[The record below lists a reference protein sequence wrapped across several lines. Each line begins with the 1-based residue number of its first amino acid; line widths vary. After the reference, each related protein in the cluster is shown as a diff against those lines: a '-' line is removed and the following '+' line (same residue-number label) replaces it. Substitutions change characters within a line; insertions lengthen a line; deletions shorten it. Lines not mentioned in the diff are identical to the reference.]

1 MAFLIEGY
9 NLDNEISL
17 DMFYP
22 ESFRSLDELI
32 VIHEENLIVVKE
44 IWSGKMCDTFFNL
57 HTLERIDPFKRYNQE
72 NGRAF
77 IERFDDLK
85 VITTVSIEK
94 ETMAEYLLGAVFRND
109 QQIFKSFDVRYFSLP
124 TQSTYQKYLNVQTN
138 LRMMQKSREDFFK
151 DFAHSSFEEK
161 ISKLRQ
167 IFRTNFRTNCEIGYY
182 PPKYFLSQE
191 LFESLDNDSEFRT
204 ALLEVLRLEESA
216 TNEPASVVFDNL
228 IKHYVY
234 CKET

>member
-9 NLDNEISL
+9 NLDDEISL

-32 VIHEENLIVVKE
+32 VIHEENLIVIKE
-44 IWSGKMCDTFFNL
+44 SWSGKMCDTFFNL

-72 NGRAF
+72 NGKAI
-77 IERFDDLK
+77 IERIDNLT
-85 VITTVSIEK
+85 VVTTVSIETG
-94 ETMAEYLLGAVFRND
+94 TMAEYLFGAVFRND
-109 QQIFKSFDVRYFSLP
+109 QQIFKSFNLRYSSLP

-138 LRMMQKSREDFFK
+138 LRMMQKSRENFFK
-151 DFAHSSFEEK
+151 EFTDSSFEEK
-161 ISKLRQ
+161 VSKLRQ

-182 PPKYFLSQE
+182 PPEYFLPQE
-191 LFESLDNDSEFRT
+191 SFESLDNDSEFRT

-216 TNEPASVVFDNL
+216 TNEPASVIFDNL
-228 IKHYVY
+228 IKHYIY
-234 CKET
+234 CKEA

>member
-9 NLDNEISL
+9 NLDNKISL

-32 VIHEENLIVVKE
+32 VIHKENLIVVKE

-72 NGRAF
+72 NGKAF
-77 IERFDDLK
+77 IEKIDDLT
-85 VITTVSIEK
+85 VVTTVSVEK
-94 ETMAEYLLGAVFRND
+94 ETMAEYLFGAIFKNG

-124 TQSTYQKYLNVQTN
+124 TLSTYEKYLNVQSN
-138 LRMMQKSREDFFK
+138 LKVIQKNRENFLKEFIDL
-151 DFAHSSFEEK
+151 SFEEK
-161 ISKLRQ
+161 VSKLRQ

-182 PPKYFLSQE
+182 PPEYFLPQE

>member
-22 ESFRSLDELI
+22 ESFRYLDELI

-72 NGRAF
+72 NGKAF
-77 IERFDDLK
+77 IEKIDDLT
-85 VITTVSIEK
+85 VVTTVSVEK
-94 ETMAEYLLGAVFRND
+94 ETMAEYLFGAVFRNG

-124 TQSTYQKYLNVQTN
+124 TQSTYEKYLNVHSN
-138 LRMMQKSREDFFK
+138 LKIIQKNKENFFK
-151 DFAHSSFEEK
+151 EFTGLSFEEK
-161 ISKLRQ
+161 VSKLRQ
-167 IFRTNFRTNCEIGYY
+167 IFRTNFRANCEIGYY
-182 PPKYFLSQE
+182 PPESFLSQE
-191 LFESLDNDSEFRT
+191 LFESLDSDSEFRT
-204 ALLEVLRLEESA
+204 ALLEVLMLEESA
-216 TNEPASVVFDNL
+216 THEPASVVFDNL

-234 CKET
+234 CRGI

>member
-9 NLDNEISL
+9 NLDDEISL

-32 VIHEENLIVVKE
+32 VIHEENLIVIKE
-44 IWSGKMCDTFFNL
+44 NWCGKICDTFFNL

-72 NGRAF
+72 NGKAI
-77 IERFDDLK
+77 IERIDDLT

-124 TQSTYQKYLNVQTN
+124 TQSTYQKYLSVQTN
-138 LRMMQKSREDFFK
+138 LRVMQKSREDFFK
-151 DFAHSSFEEK
+151 DFVHSSFEEK

-167 IFRTNFRTNCEIGYY
+167 IFRTNFRANCEIGYY
-182 PPKYFLSQE
+182 PAEYFLPQE
-191 LFESLDNDSEFRT
+191 LFESLDNDSQFRT

-228 IKHYVY
+228 IKHYVL
-234 CKET
+234 CKEA

>member
-9 NLDNEISL
+9 NFDDDLSL

-72 NGRAF
+72 NGKAV
-77 IERFDDLK
+77 IETIDDLT
-85 VITTVSIEK
+85 VVTTISIETG
-94 ETMAEYLLGAVFRND
+94 TMAEYLLGAVFRNE
-109 QQIFKSFDVRYFSLP
+109 QQIFKSLKVRYSSLP
-124 TQSTYQKYLNVQTN
+124 KQSTYEKYLNVQSN
-138 LRMMQKSREDFFK
+138 LKVIQKSRENFFK
-151 DFAHSSFEEK
+151 EFIDLSFEEK

-182 PPKYFLSQE
+182 PPEYFLPQE

-228 IKHYVY
+228 IKHYVH
-234 CKET
+234 CKEI

>member
-9 NLDNEISL
+9 NLDDEISL

-32 VIHEENLIVVKE
+32 VIHEENLIVIKE
-44 IWSGKMCDTFFNL
+44 SWSGKMCDTFFNL

-72 NGRAF
+72 NGKAI
-77 IERFDDLK
+77 IERIDNLT
-85 VITTVSIEK
+85 VVTTVSIETG
-94 ETMAEYLLGAVFRND
+94 TMAEYLFGAVFRND
-109 QQIFKSFDVRYFSLP
+109 QQIFKSFNLRYSSLP

-138 LRMMQKSREDFFK
+138 LRMMQKSREIFFK
-151 DFAHSSFEEK
+151 EFTDSSFEEK
-161 ISKLRQ
+161 VSKLRQ

-182 PPKYFLSQE
+182 PPEYFLPQE
-191 LFESLDNDSEFRT
+191 SFESLDNDSEFRT

-216 TNEPASVVFDNL
+216 TNEPASVIFDNL
-228 IKHYVY
+228 IKHYIY
-234 CKET
+234 CKEA

>member
-9 NLDNEISL
+9 NFDDDLSL

-32 VIHEENLIVVKE
+32 VIHEENLIVIKE
-44 IWSGKMCDTFFNL
+44 SWSGKMCDTFFNL

-72 NGRAF
+72 NGKAI
-77 IERFDDLK
+77 IEIIDGLT
-85 VITTVSIEK
+85 VVTTVSIEK
-94 ETMAEYLLGAVFRND
+94 GTMAEYLFGAVFRND
-109 QQIFKSFDVRYFSLP
+109 QQIFKSFNVRYSSLP
-124 TQSTYQKYLNVQTN
+124 IQSTYQKYLNVQTN

-182 PPKYFLSQE
+182 PPEYFLPQE

-204 ALLEVLRLEESA
+204 ALLEVLRVEESA
-216 TNEPASVVFDNL
+216 TNEPASVIFDNL
-228 IKHYVY
+228 IKHYIY
-234 CKET
+234 CKEA

>member
-1 MAFLIEGY
+1 MAFLIEGS
-9 NLDNEISL
+9 NLDDEISL

-32 VIHEENLIVVKE
+32 VIHEENLIVIKE
-44 IWSGKMCDTFFNL
+44 NWSGKMCDTFFNL

-72 NGRAF
+72 NGKAV
-77 IERFDDLK
+77 IETIDDLT
-85 VITTVSIEK
+85 VVTTVSIETG
-94 ETMAEYLLGAVFRND
+94 TMAEYLFGAVFRND

-124 TQSTYQKYLNVQTN
+124 TQSTYQKYLNVQSN

-151 DFAHSSFEEK
+151 DFAYSSFEEK

-167 IFRTNFRTNCEIGYY
+167 IFRTNFRANCEIGYY
-182 PPKYFLSQE
+182 PAEYFLSQE

-204 ALLEVLRLEESA
+204 AIWEVLRLEESA
-216 TNEPASVVFDNL
+216 TNEPASVIFDNL

-234 CKET
+234 CKEA